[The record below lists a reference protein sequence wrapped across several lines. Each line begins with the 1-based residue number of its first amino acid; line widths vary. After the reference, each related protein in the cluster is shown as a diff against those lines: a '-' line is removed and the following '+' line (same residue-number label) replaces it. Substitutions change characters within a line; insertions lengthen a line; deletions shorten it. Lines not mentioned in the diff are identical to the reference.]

1 MVLTAIVFILILSLL
16 ILVHELGHFL
26 VARKNGIRVEEFG
39 FGLPPRLFGKK
50 IGETIYSL
58 NLLPIGGF
66 VKLTGE
72 DPQDIDT
79 EDQNNFSNKS
89 VWRRATVIVAGVTAN
104 FVMAALIFTVIFAIG
119 VPVPASKITIK
130 QVLPD
135 TPASVAGLRAG
146 DEILALND
154 KKLTSSDELVR
165 DTRKDVG
172 QKITLLVKGESRT
185 IQSEGKIATYGG
197 TFSLSLIPR
206 REYPADQGPM
216 GISLVAFEVK
226 SYPIWIAPLAGLKES
241 IRISGMMLSGLFTMV
256 GQWVGSGQ
264 APTGVAGPIGIAQIT
279 GQAVNVGPMAVWQF
293 IGVLSL
299 NLAIINLLPFPALDG
314 SRLVFLGFEA
324 IFRRRANLQIE
335 RWTYIV
341 GMFLLIVLIL
351 AITYNDILR
360 ILNTTS
366 IGAQLR
372 RLLPQD

>member
-226 SYPIWIAPLAGLKES
+226 SYPIWIAPLAGLEES

-324 IFRRRANLQIE
+324 ILRRRANLQIE

>member
-226 SYPIWIAPLAGLKES
+226 SYPIWIAPLAGLEES
-241 IRISGMMLSGLFTMV
+241 IRISGLMLGGLFSMV